1 MNVLGAFLDNRDA
14 ARQPGREV
22 DAWMLS
28 IYAPAER
35 LLAFDGWVVM
45 QLKARL
51 TWPDDEKVR
60 TRQIQRCRVVL
71 EKLVLE
77 LWRREWLLDG
87 PRLAKHVI
95 AALDDVAAAQQAGRV
110 KEFWP
115 FFCRV
120 VDSYVGINAE
130 EIQKEARV
138 LAGAKS
144 AASIGH
150 TLTNLI
156 KTAAAGPTIPELVAQ
171 RRSEIVE
178 AKTLR
183 SKLSEERRKKVF
195 RESEDGQLGLL

>member
-1 MNVLGAFLDNRDA
+1 MNVFGTFLDNRDDA
-14 ARQPGREV
+14 KKPAREV

-35 LLAFDGWVVM
+35 LLAFDGWVVK
-45 QLKARL
+45 QLNTRL
-51 TWPDDEKVR
+51 TWPDDEKIR
-60 TRQIQRCRVVL
+60 TRQIQRCRVAL

-95 AALDDVAAAQQAGRV
+95 AALDDVAAAQKAGRV

-120 VDSYVGINAE
+120 VDSYVGLNAE
-130 EIQKEARV
+130 EIQKEARSV
-138 LAGAKS
+138 AGTKS
-144 AASIGH
+144 AASIGMA
-150 TLTNLI
+150 LAGII
-156 KTAAAGPTIPELVAQ
+156 KTAAAGPTIPELMAQ

-183 SKLSEERRKKVF
+183 SKLAEERRKKSF